1 MAGIKSVTS
10 LGHLGIGFAEN
21 AQKGIYLDE
30 KGDIA
35 STKTEMAN
43 FADGIWRRLMTP
55 MGFYPEFPE
64 YGSQLKRLV
73 GMAFVP
79 ETINLAEIYVTQ
91 SLVKDPR
98 VLSVEHVRVTP
109 SDYRALTIYASLR
122 PVAVSNLYIMTFDY
136 FLGV

>member
-1 MAGIKSVTS
+1 MAGTQAVFS

-21 AQKGIYLDE
+21 SEKGIYLDE

-35 STKTEMAN
+35 TTKTPMSN
-43 FADGIWRRLMTP
+43 FADGLWRRLMTP

-64 YGSQLKRLV
+64 YGSQLSRLI
-73 GMAFVP
+73 GMSFVP

-91 SLVKDPR
+91 SLTKDPR
-98 VLSVEHVRVTP
+98 VQSVEHVKVSP
-109 SDYRALTIYASLR
+109 SDYRAIKIYASLR
-122 PVAVSNLYIMTFDY
+122 PVAVPSLYIMTFDY